1 LSFSD
6 LDRRFM
12 QRALAL
18 AERARGHTS
27 PNPIVGAV
35 VVSGGRIVGEGFHP
49 RAGEPHAEV
58 FALRQAGEMAR
69 GATVYVTLEPCN
81 HHGRTPPCS
90 LALLEAGVSRVVY
103 AAADPGE
110 TSGGGAERLR
120 RAGVRV
126 EAGLLEEEARAQN
139 RAFFHAAALG
149 RPFVLWKAALTLDGR
164 VAARGRGGEAV
175 SNTLSH
181 RVAHGYRQ
189 ACAAVAVGAGTVLA
203 DDPALTVREP
213 DFRAFAAMV
222 EPPPLRD
229 PLKVVFDG
237 RAKTPP
243 TARLFEPGPRGEPAQ
258 VLVFVGEG
266 ADADRVQALEA
277 AGAEVV
283 SLPEGEGGL
292 SVEAAL
298 AELYRR
304 GVDSLLLEGGPRLA
318 GSFVRAGRVDRTA
331 FFVAPRILGEGRGLI
346 EGFSFGSMQR
356 AMRFLPERSEALE
369 GDLWLEGRLEV
380 G

>member
-1 LSFSD
+1 MSFSD
-6 LDRRFM
+6 PDRRFM

-18 AERARGHTS
+18 AERARGRTS

-35 VVSGGRIVGEGFHP
+35 VVAGGRIVGEGFHP

-58 FALRQAGEMAR
+58 FALRQAGEAAR

-110 TSGGGAERLR
+110 TSGGGAERLK

-139 RAFFHAAALG
+139 RAFFHTVVLG

-175 SNTLSH
+175 SNALSH

-229 PLKVVFDG
+229 PLKVVFDSQ
-237 RAKTPP
+237 AKTPP
-243 TARLFEPGPRGEPAQ
+243 TARLFEPGPRGEPAR
-258 VLVFVGEG
+258 VLVFVGKG
-266 ADADRVQALEA
+266 ADAVRVQALEA

-283 SLPEGEGGL
+283 ALPEGEGGL

-298 AELYRR
+298 EELYRR

-318 GSFVRAGRVDRTA
+318 GSFVRARLVDWAA

-356 AMRFLPERSEALE
+356 AMRFLPEHSEALE

>member
-1 LSFSD
+1 MSFSD

-12 QRALAL
+12 RRALAL

-90 LALLEAGVSRVVY
+90 LALLQAGVSRVVY

-110 TSGGGAERLR
+110 TSGGGAERLK

-126 EAGLLEEEARAQN
+126 EAGLLEEEARTQN
-139 RAFFHAAALG
+139 RAFFHAATLG
-149 RPFVLWKAALTLDGR
+149 RPFVLWKAALTLDGK
-164 VAARGRGGEAV
+164 VAACCRGGEAV
-175 SNTLSH
+175 SNALSR

-229 PLKVVFDG
+229 PLKVVFDSQ
-237 RAKTPP
+237 AKTPP
-243 TARLFEPGPRGEPAQ
+243 TARLFEPGPRGEPAR

-266 ADADRVQALEA
+266 ADAVRVQALEA

-283 SLPEGEGGL
+283 ALPEGDGGL

-298 AELYRR
+298 VELYRR

-318 GSFVRAGRVDRTA
+318 GSFVRARLVDWAA

-356 AMRFLPERSEALE
+356 AMRFLPERSEALA

-380 G
+380 S